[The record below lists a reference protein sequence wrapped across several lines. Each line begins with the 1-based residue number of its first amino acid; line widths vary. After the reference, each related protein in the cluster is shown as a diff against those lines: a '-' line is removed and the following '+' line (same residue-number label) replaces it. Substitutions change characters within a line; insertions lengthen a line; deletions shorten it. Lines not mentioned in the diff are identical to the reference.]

1 MKRLAIALLALPS
14 LMPLRAQIAHW
25 VVRPTYDVIQASE
38 GQSLVIA
45 DEGNSSMLMNLEGKC
60 LVKSEDVLHAVGDDI
75 AVTTKPSTSIIT
87 GYYTISGQFKEL
99 KGYNVAHGFAQ
110 YSEGNLL
117 VKEGNDF
124 VYIDVDG
131 HVVGAAAQAYPFSNG
146 FSACQ
151 KYPSPDKRKGAT
163 WCLITGD
170 MQPSKI
176 LLNGKDVSNGG
187 IEFISSVNGDGKCVV
202 VLKGQLYLFS
212 DSDLSL
218 TPISA
223 DGGNTPAK
231 LTTAIKDRI
240 TPSTTGPLT
249 LKAKGKGG
257 DVTVELNEQMILQS
271 IKRGG
276 ETQTFPLRSAFGDPT
291 SKLSVYERGGKKG
304 ISYDGTEVLAAQ
316 FDAVDLCA
324 NNHAAVSLNGKSG
337 IIQVDPKEKFEFEF
351 NGGNGLPFRH
361 QKLKTTLRLDTP
373 SSVSME
379 SAQFISAPDGT
390 CQFDATSKRAKDT
403 QFGNAIQYNCT
414 LTIPEGLPDEI
425 TDVTFPVQVAYE
437 GLTSAVIQCH
447 AKAWHYKYLTI
458 KVDESKTIFS
468 ANGDLTFTFNITAE
482 RLKGES
488 PVPYEV
494 DVHCV
499 GHKAT
504 PTKVSETHYR
514 CQVFDLK
521 EGKNII
527 NVKVTEAGCPPVS
540 YPFEVDYNKAKA
552 QQAAA
557 ARKPA
562 VRIESRVRANP
573 TQPTT
578 PKPEKKNR
586 PVLDI

>member
-1 MKRLAIALLALPS
+1 
-14 LMPLRAQIAHW
+14 
-25 VVRPTYDVIQASE
+25 
-38 GQSLVIA
+38 
-45 DEGNSSMLMNLEGKC
+45 
-60 LVKSEDVLHAVGDDI
+60 
-75 AVTTKPSTSIIT
+75 
-87 GYYTISGQFKEL
+87 
-99 KGYNVAHGFAQ
+99 
-110 YSEGNLL
+110 
-117 VKEGNDF
+117 
-124 VYIDVDG
+124 
-131 HVVGAAAQAYPFSNG
+131 
-146 FSACQ
+146 
-151 KYPSPDKRKGAT
+151 
-163 WCLITGD
+163 
-170 MQPSKI
+170 
-176 LLNGKDVSNGG
+176 
-187 IEFISSVNGDGKCVV
+187 
-202 VLKGQLYLFS
+202 
-212 DSDLSL
+212 
-218 TPISA
+218 
-223 DGGNTPAK
+223 
-231 LTTAIKDRI
+231 
-240 TPSTTGPLT
+240 
-249 LKAKGKGG
+249 
-257 DVTVELNEQMILQS
+257 MILQS

-557 ARKPA
+557 ARRPA

-573 TQPTT
+573 QQPAPT
-578 PKPEKKNR
+578 PEKKINR